1 MPKSNKTRLVK
12 TNKTRKGGK
21 LQQKKLK
28 KQNKRTVRKNAVLR
42 NAQPQY
48 AQPVQQPQPQNV
60 QQPQQ
65 QQPVQ
70 QQVQIEH
77 QGPAFGKLRDVPAN
91 MANAAALGFG
101 ADVGINLGEKAI
113 DGIFGDE

>member
-21 LQQKKLK
+21 LQQKKQK
-28 KQNKRTVRKNAVLR
+28 KQNKRTRKNAVLR

-60 QQPQQ
+60 

-101 ADVGINLGEKAI
+101 ADVGIHLGEKAI

>member
-1 MPKSNKTRLVK
+1 MPKSNKTRLAK

-21 LQQKKLK
+21 LQQKKQK
-28 KQNKRTVRKNAVLR
+28 KQNKRTRKNAVL
-42 NAQPQY
+42 
-48 AQPVQQPQPQNV
+48 PQPQNV
-60 QQPQQ
+60 Q

-101 ADVGINLGEKAI
+101 ADVGVHLGEKAI